1 MRPQLNLGSGGTMM
15 TWMRVLLALAGAC
28 LALAAAAQSPAPSR
42 GALLYDTHCVACHT
56 TQVHWR
62 ERKLASDWESLAAE
76 TRRWQRNIGLGWS
89 DDEIDDVV
97 RYLNTTIYR
106 FPDRAPKQTG

>member
-1 MRPQLNLGSGGTMM
+1 M
-15 TWMRVLLALAGAC
+15 TPARILVLAAAFSV
-28 LALAAAAQSPAPSR
+28 ALAAAAQTPSR
-42 GALLYDTHCVACHT
+42 GALLYDTHCIACHT
-56 TQVHWR
+56 KEVHWR
-62 ERKLASDWESLAAE
+62 ERKLASDWQSLAAE

-89 DDEIDDVV
+89 DEEIDDVV

>member
-1 MRPQLNLGSGGTMM
+1 MRI
-15 TWMRVLLALAGAC
+15 VLPLAVTCG
-28 LALAAAAQSPAPSR
+28 ALAAGAQAPAPSR

-62 ERKLASDWESLAAE
+62 DRKVASDWASLAAE

-89 DDEIDDVV
+89 DEEIDDVV

-106 FPDRAPKQTG
+106 FPDQAPRQTG